1 MAMSIYREFML
12 TAIVQGNTPRR
23 LKQIAGATALA
34 AFSGW
39 LAMDYLSESALPVV
53 ASAAAVPVAALP
65 VSAEVATTRVSAV
78 PGPSIGNKTVRRVA
92 RSRAE
97 THPETLAA
105 PLSAVA
111 ASSPGVDAGPAET
124 TGQPVTAQPLAGLPP
139 PVAMLMAACALQKK
153 LAASVQVR

>member
-1 MAMSIYREFML
+1 MAMSIYREFTL
-12 TAIVQGNTPRR
+12 TAIFQGNTPRR
-23 LKQIAGATALA
+23 LIQIVGATALA

-65 VSAEVATTRVSAV
+65 VSAEAAPSSVSAV
-78 PGPSIGNKTVRRVA
+78 SRPAVGAKTVRRVA

-97 THPETLAA
+97 AHPETLSAS
-105 PLSAVA
+105 LSAVA
-111 ASSPGVDAGPAET
+111 ATPPGVDAAPAET
-124 TGQPVTAQPLAGLPP
+124 TGQSVMAPQAGLPP